1 MRFLT
6 SIAVGAA
13 WLFAARAAADVGA
26 IWPIGE
32 VLDLPIEAV
41 QLEPEVRI
49 RGTITFRGGAS
60 LIVQDSGD
68 GIFIAAD
75 QAVKR
80 GMRADVTLP
89 ADAVPGAIVEIDGR
103 AAPGGLTHVI
113 LPASIRVVGSG
124 PLPEPAP
131 FNAERLFS
139 GAEAG
144 KVVQATGVVQ
154 AVERRQGRYAVTIET
169 GMRTLRAMIP
179 TAFIRD
185 DPAQLLD
192 AIVRVTGVQM
202 GLTNTR
208 GEMVAPQISVD
219 RAAWFEVVKPA
230 ACAPFEVSKVPLE
243 SLGRYRR
250 QPLLGHRIRTEGT
263 VIHAV
268 PREAVFLQSAAN
280 GVLVQTDFTEPL
292 APGDRVEVSG
302 FIDRTSGVVGLRG
315 AMVRRIASGRPPEPS
330 PITAD
335 RVAEIVSQSLAS
347 GIMALPGDYDGSL
360 IRFPAR
366 LVERRGGDTE
376 GTLVLSAGKTT
387 VLARIDLDSFGRLNS
402 LQTGSELAVT
412 GIAQATAIRPVS
424 GQSRQPIDTIGL
436 LLRSA
441 ADVELTKPPPWWSA
455 RRVALTLTGG
465 LGAAAV
471 AALGAFVWVVSL
483 RRRVAAQLGVIEGQ
497 LQAEA
502 VAEERR
508 RIAREFHD
516 RLDQGLAGLALRF
529 DAAASQAPDAPTR
542 SLLLGQRRSL
552 ASLQSEARDF
562 LWDLRYPTH
571 LDESFVDSIK
581 QQVLY
586 MRQLTPVPLT
596 VETTG
601 VVPQLPTQVHYH
613 LMRIIREAVSNSIK
627 YAQAQAIT
635 VRIAGPDAGRQ
646 RLAVEVTDDG
656 AGFDVAERSMADGH
670 FGIRGMHERARRI
683 GADLR
688 VESGQGR
695 GTRVA
700 IDLPLAD
707 G

>member
-1 MRFLT
+1 MRFLA
-6 SIAVGAA
+6 SIAVVAA
-13 WLFAARAAADVGA
+13 WLVAGQAAADVGA
-26 IWPIGE
+26 IRPIGD

-49 RGTITFRGGAS
+49 RGTITFRSGAS
-60 LIVQDSGD
+60 LIVQDAGD
-68 GIFIAAD
+68 GIFIDAD
-75 QAVKR
+75 KAVKR
-80 GMRADVTLP
+80 GVRADALLL

-113 LPASIRVVGSG
+113 LPTTIRLIGSG
-124 PLPEPAP
+124 PLPEPVP
-131 FNAERLFS
+131 FNAERFFS
-139 GAEAG
+139 GLEAA

-154 AVERRQGRYAVTIET
+154 AVEERRERCAITIET
-169 GMRTLRAMIP
+169 DMRTLQATVPTAMIREEP
-179 TAFIRD
+179 VRLI
-185 DPAQLLD
+185 D
-192 AIVRVTGVQM
+192 AVVRVTGVQM
-202 GLTNTR
+202 GFTNTR
-208 GEMVAPQISVD
+208 GEPVQPQVYVT
-219 RAAWFEVVKPA
+219 REAGFEIVRPA
-230 ACAPFEVSKVPLE
+230 ASGPFEVKKVPLE

-250 QPLLGHRIRTEGT
+250 QPLFGHRIRTEGM

-268 PREAVFLQSAAN
+268 PRETVYLQSAAN
-280 GVLVQTDFTEPL
+280 GVLVQTDFAEPL

-302 FIDRTSGVVGLRG
+302 FIDRTSRVVGLRG
-315 AMVRRIASGRPPEPS
+315 AMVRRIASGSPPDPMS
-330 PITAD
+330 ITAD
-335 RVAEIVSQSLAS
+335 RIAEIVSQSIAS

-360 IRFPAR
+360 IRIRAT
-366 LVERRGGDTE
+366 LVEKRRGDTE
-376 GTLVLSAGKTT
+376 GTLLLSAGKTT
-387 VLARIDLDSFGRLNS
+387 VLARIDLDSFSRLDS

-412 GIAQATAIRPVS
+412 GIAQATAIRTGF
-424 GQSRQPIDTIGL
+424 GQARQPIDTIGL

-441 ADVELTKPPPWWSA
+441 ADVELTKPPPWWST

-465 LGAAAV
+465 LGVAAV
-471 AALGAFVWVVSL
+471 AALGGFIWVAML
-483 RRRVAAQLGVIEGQ
+483 RRRVAAQLAVIEEQ
-497 LQAEA
+497 LQSEA

-571 LDESFVDSIK
+571 LEDSFVDSIR
-581 QQVLY
+581 QQVVY
-586 MRQLTPVPLT
+586 MRQLTPVSLT
-596 VETTG
+596 VEATG
-601 VVPQLPTQVHYH
+601 LVPPLPTQVHYH

-627 YAQAQAIT
+627 YAHAGAIT
-635 VRIAGPDAGRQ
+635 VRITGPGEGRR
-646 RLAVEVTDDG
+646 RLTVSVTDDG

-670 FGIRGMHERARRI
+670 FGIRGMQERARRI